1 MKVVSIEIKINS
13 YEEEMLVNNLSG
25 SFSFVPTSKYKT
37 YGYQVINY
45 KVNRLDVRKLKEFW
59 LSIFED
65 CRICTY

>member
-25 SFSFVPTSKYKT
+25 SFSFAPTSKYKT

-45 KVNRLDVRKLKEFW
+45 KVSRLDVRKLKEFW
-59 LSIFED
+59 LGIFED